1 VWADSNNSDFS
12 STAVNQFLIRATG
25 GVGIGIND
33 PDAALSLMGLPTLA
47 GPVRFIPHASKGS
60 RKSHIHFASTGDWY
74 IGSAST
80 SGKVIL
86 QDDGGGRVGI
96 GTSSP
101 AGTLDVNGSIYQRG
115 GVRHADYVF
124 EDDYQLESIEEHSA
138 SMWREKH
145 LPAVGAGKRDE
156 QGREYVELGDQQRGI
171 LEELEKAHIYI
182 EQLHN
187 QNKSLEAQLRDVQ
200 QVVAGLVA
208 SQAAAVSP

>member
-1 VWADSNNSDFS
+1 MWADRNDSDFS

-25 GVGIGIND
+25 GVGIGTNA
-33 PDAALSLMGLPTLA
+33 PDAALSLVGLPTTA
-47 GPVRFIPHASKGS
+47 GTVRFIPHSSKGS
-60 RKSHIHFASTGDWY
+60 RKSHIHWASTGDWY
-74 IGSAST
+74 IRSAST

-124 EDDYQLESIEEHSA
+124 EDDYQLESIDEHSEF
-138 SMWREKH
+138 MWKEKH
-145 LPAVGAGKRDE
+145 LPAVGAGETDAE
-156 QGREYVELGDQQRGI
+156 GREYVEYGSQMRGI

-182 EQLHN
+182 EQLHGR
-187 QNKSLEAQLRDVQ
+187 NKTLEAQLRDVL
-200 QVVAGLVA
+200 QVVAELVEK
-208 SQAAAVSP
+208 VGY

>member
-1 VWADSNNSDFS
+1 MWADRNDSDFS

-25 GVGIGIND
+25 GVGIGTNA
-33 PDAALSLMGLPTLA
+33 PDAALSLVGLPTTA
-47 GPVRFIPHASKGS
+47 GTVRFIPHSSKGS
-60 RKSHIHFASTGDWY
+60 RKSHIHWASTGDWY
-74 IGSAST
+74 IRSAST

-124 EDDYQLESIEEHSA
+124 EDDYQLESIDEHSEF
-138 SMWREKH
+138 MWKEKH
-145 LPAVGAGKRDE
+145 LPAVGAGETDAE
-156 QGREYVELGDQQRGI
+156 GREYVEYGSQMRGI

-182 EQLHN
+182 EQLHGRGVYRFFCN
-187 QNKSLEAQLRDVQ
+187 FAE
-200 QVVAGLVA
+200 
-208 SQAAAVSP
+208 VS